1 MNQLGQLVMTGISG
15 TSLLPEEAEFLE
27 SENIGG
33 VILFANNY
41 ENPAQLA
48 ELVNSIQQARSEY
61 PLFIAVDNEGGRVF
75 RFKSGFTQLPSMYD
89 VGLMDSPKLC
99 YHIAKIMADELNAC
113 GVNLNFAPVCDIW
126 TNPKNKVIGDRAFG
140 KDEET
145 VSKFVSS
152 IIRGLQTNGV
162 LSCAKHFPGHGCTT
176 KDSHFDLP
184 IVKRSMEELESEEFK
199 PFTKAIKSRV
209 EFVMMA
215 HLVVDAID
223 PKLPTSLSPKAY
235 SLLREE
241 LKFNRLIIT
250 DDMEMKAIT
259 DNYEV
264 GEAAAM
270 AIEAGAD
277 IIEYRSMDLARL
289 ALEGLKEAKK
299 TKRIKNDHFNQ
310 VHARIMSVKKEYLSE
325 YKPVYIPE
333 ISKQIN
339 TGASQTFIK
348 EITEKIELIHKQEE
362 N

>member
-1 MNQLGQLVMTGISG
+1 MNQLGQLIMTGISG
-15 TSLLPEEAEFLE
+15 PELLPEEASFLE

-33 VILFANNY
+33 VILFSHNY

-48 ELVNSIQQARSEY
+48 ELVNSIQQVRDEY

-75 RFKSGFTQLPSMYD
+75 RFKNGFTQLPSMYD
-89 VGLMDSPKLC
+89 VGLIDSPKLT

-113 GVNLNFAPVCDIW
+113 GINVNFSPVCDIW
-126 TNPKNKVIGDRAFG
+126 TNPNNKVIGDRAFG

-145 VSKFVSS
+145 VSKHVSS

-162 LSCAKHFPGHGCTT
+162 LSCAKHFPGHGSTT
-176 KDSHFDLP
+176 KDSHYDLP
-184 IVKRSMEELESEEFK
+184 IVKRTLEELQTEEFK
-199 PFTKAIKSRV
+199 PFTKAIKSRA

-223 PKLPTSLSPKAY
+223 STLPTSLSSNAY
-235 SLLREE
+235 KLLREN
-241 LKFNRLIIT
+241 LKFTGLIIT

-259 DNYEV
+259 DNYGV
-264 GEAAAM
+264 GEAAVM
-270 AIEAGAD
+270 AVEAGAD
-277 IIEYRSMDLARL
+277 IIEYRSMEFAREG
-289 ALEGLKEAKK
+289 LEALKEAKK
-299 TKRIKNDHFNQ
+299 TMRIKNELITQ
-310 VHARIMSVKKEYLSE
+310 VYSRVMNVKKEYLSE

-333 ISKQIN
+333 VGKRIN

-348 EITEKIELIHKQEE
+348 EITEKIEALHQEKE